1 MLGAPRMPDLTNG
14 APLALPFRRCDV
26 VDRDLNV
33 VLSGPT
39 PTELI
44 PASGKLEPA
53 LAAEVRL
60 LVNERRLRKGAV
72 GLGLVGLDHAVRIVE
87 RPEVGPGFYLVST
100 ERTALGGTF
109 TRLVQCF
116 ALSGDEA
123 ELARLLIAGSGN
135 SAIAIRLGIAPADA
149 GRRTK
154 RLLRKMSLRDRRAL
168 VELAFPRADLG
179 RANRIVQPAEAN

>member
-1 MLGAPRMPDLTNG
+1 MLGASRVSAPPDE

-39 PTELI
+39 AAELL
-44 PASGKLEPA
+44 PASGKLESA
-53 LAAEVRL
+53 LAAEVRS
-60 LVNERRLRKGAV
+60 LVNERRLRKGAI

-109 TRLVQCF
+109 ARLVERF
-116 ALSGDEA
+116 TLSGDEA
-123 ELARLLIAGSGN
+123 ELMRLLIAGVGN

-149 GRRTK
+149 GRRIK
-154 RLLRKMSLRDRRAL
+154 RLLQKMSLSDRRAL

-179 RANRIVQPAEAN
+179 HARSIVQPAEAN